1 MSINSSADAAAGQPL
16 PLPRIDE
23 APALRALAHPIRLAL
38 LEALGRREP
47 LTATQAAELI
57 GETPSACSFHLRMLA
72 KYGLVQDAG
81 GGQGRRRPW
90 RRAYPAGFEFPAA
103 DADQQTSLAAE
114 ALSGLVWGRYMERAR
129 SALACRPQL
138 SADWQAISNAAQT
151 VAYVTQQ
158 EAERFGAE
166 LMALL
171 ARYQDR
177 LADSSLRP
185 ADSLPLEVLLFT
197 YPLDAVPPGS

>member
-1 MSINSSADAAAGQPL
+1 MSINDAADP
-16 PLPRIDE
+16 PRPVRLPRIDD
-23 APALRALAHPIRLAL
+23 PPTLRALAHPIRLAL

-72 KYGLVQDAG
+72 KYGLVEDAG
-81 GGQGRRRPW
+81 GGQGRRHPW

-103 DADQQTSLAAE
+103 DADQRTSLAAQ
-114 ALSGLVWGRYMERAR
+114 ALSDLVWGRYLDRAR
-129 SALACRPQL
+129 TAMARRSQL

-151 VAYVTQQ
+151 VAYVTQD
-158 EAERFGAE
+158 EAERLGAD
-166 LMALL
+166 LQALL

-177 LADSSLRP
+177 LADPSLRP
-185 ADSLPLEVLLFT
+185 DGSLPLELLLFT
-197 YPLDAVPPGS
+197 YPLDAVAPEG

>member
-1 MSINSSADAAAGQPL
+1 MSINDAADP
-16 PLPRIDE
+16 PRPVRLPRIDD
-23 APALRALAHPIRLAL
+23 PPTLRALAHPIRLAL

-72 KYGLVQDAG
+72 KYGLVEDAG

-90 RRAYPAGFEFPAA
+90 RRTYPAGFEFPAA
-103 DADQQTSLAAE
+103 DADQRTSLAAQ
-114 ALSGLVWGRYMERAR
+114 ALSDLVWGRYLDRAR
-129 SALACRPQL
+129 TAMARRSQL

-151 VAYVTQQ
+151 VAYVTQD
-158 EAERFGAE
+158 EAERLGAD
-166 LMALL
+166 LQALL

-177 LADSSLRP
+177 LADPSLRP
-185 ADSLPLEVLLFT
+185 DGSLPLELLLFT
-197 YPLDAVPPGS
+197 YPLDAVAPEG